1 MGGPGNAHHAVLIA
15 ACDAGTTSF
24 LVFSRMA
31 EEKRATMLLKLR
43 KMGAG
48 RMEINAGHVRR
59 GIQFLVNIGTPLV
72 VGALRGES
80 QTALAAVVVGMAFGF
95 ADSDG
100 PLLSRLSTSHPVPLL
115 RNAATALRKGTARD
129 RIDGRVN
136 GGAVGIA
143 GRLVR

>member
-1 MGGPGNAHHAVLIA
+1 MGGLGNAHHAVLIA
-15 ACDAGTTSF
+15 AYDADATSF

-72 VGALRGES
+72 VVALRGG
-80 QTALAAVVVGMAFGF
+80 TRRRYAVRLHAGAGRHCCGLSAFG
-95 ADSDG
+95 G
-100 PLLSRLSTSHPVPLL
+100 
-115 RNAATALRKGTARD
+115 
-129 RIDGRVN
+129 GRV
-136 GGAVGIA
+136 GQPGRRAFRFRCSATPRRPCAEARRGI
-143 GRLVR
+143 GLTDV

>member
-1 MGGPGNAHHAVLIA
+1 MGGLGNAHHAVLIA
-15 ACDAGTTSF
+15 AYDADATSF

-72 VGALRGES
+72 VAPC
-80 QTALAAVVVGMAFGF
+80 A
-95 ADSDG
+95 
-100 PLLSRLSTSHPVPLL
+100 
-115 RNAATALRKGTARD
+115 
-129 RIDGRVN
+129 
-136 GGAVGIA
+136 GIA
-143 GRLVR
+143 NRARRRRGRHGVRLCRQ

>member
-1 MGGPGNAHHAVLIA
+1 MRCRWRPDADA
-15 ACDAGTTSF
+15 ASF
-24 LVFSRMA
+24 LVFSRALA
-31 EEKRATMLLKLR
+31 EEKNARQCTMSCAR
-43 KMGAG
+43 WAPAG
-48 RMEINAGHVRR
+48 MEINAGHVRR

-72 VGALRGES
+72 VGAVRGES

-115 RNAATALRKGTARD
+115 RNAATALRRGTARD

>member
-1 MGGPGNAHHAVLIA
+1 MGGLGNAHHAVLIA
-15 ACDAGTTSF
+15 ACDAGATSF

-72 VGALRGES
+72 VGALRGEVANRARRRRGRHGVRPLPIV
-80 QTALAAVVVGMAFGF
+80 TARWTEPIVDEPSGSAAPQRR
-95 ADSDG
+95 DG
-100 PLLSRLSTSHPVPLL
+100 PAQRHGEGS
-115 RNAATALRKGTARD
+115 D
-129 RIDGRVN
+129 
-136 GGAVGIA
+136 
-143 GRLVR
+143 

>member
-1 MGGPGNAHHAVLIA
+1 MGGLGNAHHAVLIA
-15 ACDAGTTSF
+15 AYDADATSF

-72 VGALRGES
+72 VGALRGERVVDMLLGCTLALVG
-80 QTALAAVVVGMAFGF
+80 TAAAFPHLAAAELDEPGRRAFRF
-95 ADSDG
+95 RCS
-100 PLLSRLSTSHPVPLL
+100 
-115 RNAATALRKGTARD
+115 ATPRRPCAKAR
-129 RIDGRVN
+129 R
-136 GGAVGIA
+136 GI
-143 GRLVR
+143 GLTDV